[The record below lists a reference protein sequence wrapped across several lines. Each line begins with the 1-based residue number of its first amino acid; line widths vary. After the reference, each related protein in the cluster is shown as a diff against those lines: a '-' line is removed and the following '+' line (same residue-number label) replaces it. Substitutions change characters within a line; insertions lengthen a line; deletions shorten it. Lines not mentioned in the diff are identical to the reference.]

1 MVYSLLDHHPCLSTL
16 TLGDLFGVNLPPD
29 VVFGAAGGIKRASAN
44 QFKAKIG
51 GVSLLVSDLEAVI

>member
-1 MVYSLLDHHPCLSTL
+1 
-16 TLGDLFGVNLPPD
+16 LGDLFGVNLPPD